1 MKRKTLGLILLITP
15 IPLIFMTLSLYG
27 ISSFV
32 ISSVI
37 TASSDPSSSLVAT
50 EKIIR
55 IFLGFLG
62 LVGAIGV
69 PIGMPIG
76 IYLLAS
82 SDKK

>member
-15 IPLIFMTLSLYG
+15 IPLIFVTLSLYG

-32 ISSVI
+32 ISSMI
-37 TASSDPSSSLVAT
+37 SAST
-50 EKIIR
+50 EASASFTVTGGIIR
-55 IFLGFLG
+55 ALLGFFG
-62 LVGAIGV
+62 IVGVIGV